1 MPLTCKL
8 PPAPDAKES
17 ATATLPSAFRSGSAN
32 TRAAKARDKTAKPFE
47 IMKTMRNEIAQ
58 EAAAA
63 LAARLPAVEVQTRGP
78 AFEVPGHDHVLEAPD
93 RATVQNR
100 LSALP

>member
-1 MPLTCKL
+1 
-8 PPAPDAKES
+8 
-17 ATATLPSAFRSGSAN
+17 
-32 TRAAKARDKTAKPFE
+32 
-47 IMKTMRNEIAQ
+47 MRNEIAQ